1 MVYHLVLT
9 LLQYCLVYKIIN
21 LQRERERE
29 RESRGQPLNMDPSPI
44 KLRDILCRGGRE
56 RKRRG
61 HNITSQWFTLY
72 THIYTRFLHHKQPT
86 HLPLVKENT
95 ECLVSLLFRILKLSK
110 WTWSLYLENFIVLL
124 LCAFNAFSFFLF
136 CSFIFRERPISFI
149 LFQSLK
155 N

>member
-1 MVYHLVLT
+1 
-9 LLQYCLVYKIIN
+9 
-21 LQRERERE
+21 
-29 RESRGQPLNMDPSPI
+29 MDPSPI

-95 ECLVSLLFRILKLSK
+95 ECLVSLIFRILKLSK

-124 LCAFNAFSFFLF
+124 LCAFNAFSFFYF
-136 CSFIFRERPISFI
+136 VRSSFVNNPFRSFYFNRWKI
-149 LFQSLK
+149 DFLCFQKYPSVSIYFVRFLTEQSLSK
-155 N
+155 LFV

>member
-95 ECLVSLLFRILKLSK
+95 VGLVSLIFRILKLSK
-110 WTWSLYLENFIVLL
+110 WTWSLYLDLVIVFGKFH
-124 LCAFNAFSFFLF
+124 CIASVCF
-136 CSFIFRERPISFI
+136 
-149 LFQSLK
+149 
-155 N
+155 